1 MPTLAADLATLIPRD
16 LYAPQARQLLS
27 ATRTELAAA
36 GRVLPPRHALDALL
50 RGVAASHDL
59 PAVSLFSMLRAVVA
73 WPAAAP
79 DLFEVMQLLGVAEVV
94 ARIDAALLRLS
105 DVA

>member
-1 MPTLAADLATLIPRD
+1 MPAQAPDLATLIPRG
-16 LYAPQARQLLS
+16 LYAPQARKLL
-27 ATRTELAAA
+27 AAARTELAAA

-50 RGVAASHDL
+50 RGVAASQDL
-59 PAVSLFSMLRAVVA
+59 PAVSLFSMLRTVAA

-79 DLFEVMQLLGVAEVV
+79 DLFEVMQLLGAAEVV

-105 DVA
+105 DVT

>member
-1 MPTLAADLATLIPRD
+1 
-16 LYAPQARQLLS
+16 
-27 ATRTELAAA
+27 
-36 GRVLPPRHALDALL
+36 
-50 RGVAASHDL
+50 
-59 PAVSLFSMLRAVVA
+59 MLRAVVA

-79 DLFEVMQLLGVAEVV
+79 DLFEVMQLLGAAEVV